1 MVNNRWIQHV
11 QTYAKKNGLSY
22 GCALSKS
29 DLKDGYTPSV
39 KMSNK
44 ERETYD
50 TYLMDS
56 MKGRDYLIS
65 AEEKGEA
72 RGKAEEKLE
81 IAKEMLL
88 DGEPME
94 KIIKFTKLTKEEIE
108 RLKL

>member
-1 MVNNRWIQHV
+1 
-11 QTYAKKNGLSY
+11 
-22 GCALSKS
+22 
-29 DLKDGYTPSV
+29 
-39 KMSNK
+39 
-44 ERETYD
+44 
-50 TYLMDS
+50 MDS

-72 RGKAEEKLE
+72 RGKAL

-88 DGEPME
+88 EGEPME